1 MRKYKRW
8 LWIFLLLVIIG
19 SMLMIYHQARKPEA
33 TAETKAVN
41 IAKKYAKLKEP
52 DGFYTYHRNATYYT
66 VSGKDR
72 DNHGIFVLINE
83 KGNHATV
90 YRQSGGI
97 SKNDALEKTWSTKN
111 PQKVL
116 NINFGMYRNKSVWE
130 VVYKSDKGRLCY
142 LTLDFKTGKTIQ
154 LIENI

>member
-1 MRKYKRW
+1 M
-8 LWIFLLLVIIG
+8 VIIG
-19 SMLMIYHQARKPEA
+19 SMWFIYHQARNPAA
-33 TAETKAVN
+33 TAETRAIN
-41 IAKKYAKLKEP
+41 IAQKYAKLQHP

-66 VSGKDR
+66 VSGKDV

-90 YRQSGGI
+90 YRQSSGI
-97 SKNDALEKTWSTKN
+97 SKNDALEKTWSTKK

-116 NINFGMYRNKSVWE
+116 NINFGLYQSKPVWE
-130 VVYKSDKGRLCY
+130 IVYRSVKGRLCY
-142 LTLDFKTGKTIQ
+142 LTLDFKTGNTIQ